1 MKSSSD
7 DMAQE
12 QQGLNA
18 SRVPLMLICVLGLV
32 RVLLNLLDVR
42 WAGQLSWS
50 PLRLFQHLVSD
61 NYTFTVIAESDD
73 STISLDADAPSVNV
87 LFRPT
92 GPGPNW
98 QEVEYMWKPVDANGF
113 SILGGL
119 WRLNDISNLFYPL
132 VAILALFRRIPFKRV
147 PQVLAAITLVAIGIS
162 VFRLF
167 GLNIGQYLSLRE
179 ELLLNLSVGLN
190 TWLLFGAF
198 SVWIYFAS
206 QSTPTATRI
215 LMQTLQQS
223 PSPQEGQQPVEPP
236 YNQPPQGSAT
246 GPQGFGSTP
255 AFGVIDP
262 NKPQFRLQ
270 MFGAGDRLFTLME
283 LRALA
288 DTKSLQPS
296 TVVLQDG
303 VGFAMPAS
311 TIPGVFSK
319 KTWLVALLLAL
330 FVGPLG
336 IDRFYLGHT
345 GIGIA
350 KLLTFGGCGVWALID
365 LVLIAMRKVKDSEG
379 LQLS

>member
-1 MKSSSD
+1 M
-7 DMAQE
+7 
-12 QQGLNA
+12 
-18 SRVPLMLICVLGLV
+18 
-32 RVLLNLLDVR
+32 
-42 WAGQLSWS
+42 
-50 PLRLFQHLVSD
+50 
-61 NYTFTVIAESDD
+61 
-73 STISLDADAPSVNV
+73 
-87 LFRPT
+87 
-92 GPGPNW
+92 
-98 QEVEYMWKPVDANGF
+98 
-113 SILGGL
+113 
-119 WRLNDISNLFYPL
+119 
-132 VAILALFRRIPFKRV
+132 
-147 PQVLAAITLVAIGIS
+147 
-162 VFRLF
+162 
-167 GLNIGQYLSLRE
+167 
-179 ELLLNLSVGLN
+179 
-190 TWLLFGAF
+190 
-198 SVWIYFAS
+198 
-206 QSTPTATRI
+206 
-215 LMQTLQQS
+215 
-223 PSPQEGQQPVEPP
+223 EPP
-236 YNQPPQGSAT
+236 YNQTPQGAQT

-296 TVVLQDG
+296 TLVLQDG

-311 TIPGVFSK
+311 TIPGIFSK

-330 FVGPLG
+330 FVGTLG